1 MVMETPGVGGG
12 GGGRGDTPLY
22 KPYRY
27 VRPQRVGFLH
37 RFDLNL
43 GIDFAHFGLES

>member
-1 MVMETPGVGGG
+1 MVLETPGVGGG
-12 GGGRGDTPLY
+12 GSGRGDNPLY

-27 VRPQRVGFLH
+27 VWPQRVEFLQ

-43 GIDFAHFGLES
+43 GIDFAHFGLKS